1 MKKVK
6 TIFMGTPEFAIP
18 ALKTLLKL
26 SDVVCVVTKPDALVG
41 RKKVLTPSPIKKL
54 AIKENIPVLTPVKLK
69 EEYQSILDYEPE
81 LIVTCAYGKIVP
93 KVILDYPKYGANSLS
108 NSLAQSKVFSYT
120 SSAFKR
126 LI

>member
-69 EEYQSILDYEPE
+69 EEYQSI
-81 LIVTCAYGKIVP
+81 
-93 KVILDYPKYGANSLS
+93 S
-108 NSLAQSKVFSYT
+108 NTIFGGE
-120 SSAFKR
+120 
-126 LI
+126 